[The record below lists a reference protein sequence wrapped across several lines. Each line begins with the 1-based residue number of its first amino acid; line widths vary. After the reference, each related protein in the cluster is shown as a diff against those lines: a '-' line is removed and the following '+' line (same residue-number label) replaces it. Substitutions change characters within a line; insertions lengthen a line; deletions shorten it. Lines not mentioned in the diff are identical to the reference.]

1 MVCFLCYS
9 YIFCCCCC
17 CSENDVLILAA
28 AMIKFQRLFKD
39 LSDMPGNRLDI
50 ITSCL
55 TIASA
60 CISFFLANYVER
72 DDKRFAIV
80 PAGG

>member
-1 MVCFLCYS
+1 MVCFLS
-9 YIFCCCCC
+9 LFLHFLLLLLP
-17 CSENDVLILAA
+17 ENEVLILAA

-50 ITSCL
+50 ITNCL

>member
-1 MVCFLCYS
+1 M
-9 YIFCCCCC
+9 
-17 CSENDVLILAA
+17 ILAA

-50 ITSCL
+50 ITNCL

-80 PAGG
+80 PAIAIVSVHHANKPSIKPLL